1 MPFRRFFLVALSIA
15 LLAWAVP
22 GLAAEAHLPRD
33 PAPSPD
39 GTTLLFSWQGDLWS
53 VPTSGGTARR
63 LTANPA
69 LERHPVWSRDGSM
82 MAFASDRHGG
92 FDVFV
97 MPVDGSRAPVRL
109 TFASADDIPL
119 DFTPDGS
126 AVLFAS
132 RRDES
137 IRRMPA
143 LYTVPVNGGTP
154 ALTQNALALSAAY
167 APTGAAL
174 AYARGGSP
182 WTRRG
187 YHGAA
192 NRDIWLRTGDG
203 EDVRLTDFDGDDDAP
218 SWIDDHTLAI
228 LSARAG
234 RKNVFRFNLVTQET
248 LALTTHDGSDV
259 RAPRASAD
267 GSVIAYEFEDAVW
280 IVSSRGGEPRRL
292 AIDVPADTL
301 DNQVEHVTKNRDG
314 DELAISPDGT
324 LAAVVVHGDV
334 FVTAVRSKDDQE
346 ISPAPTVR
354 VTATPEREADV
365 SWAPDGS
372 ALLYTSWRS
381 GNADLYLSRPAHG
394 GAWTDSFEFT
404 AERLTDDPGDEHA
417 AAFSP
422 SGDRIAFV
430 RGRGD
435 LVTMARDG
443 GDRRVLLQHWSEPDF
458 QWSPDGR
465 WVAYSI
471 PDMSFNSEVWIVPSA
486 GGEPYDVSRHPND
499 DVEPRWSPDGRRL
512 IWSTK
517 RHGGS
522 LDVWGVWLTRA
533 DDERTPEQ
541 WLKLWRAEPVAAPEV
556 RAAVDA
562 KRKPG
567 RSGDTDA
574 AKKADTHAP
583 VTVAIDFDRLW
594 ERSRPITEL
603 LGDEHRG
610 LVSPDG
616 KTVFFSA
623 EPEGDRDLYSVRWD
637 GKELKRLTT
646 GGQEPTA
653 VQLDAKGKSLYYL
666 DKKGTVK
673 KVGLDGKA
681 GDPVPFEARYDL
693 DRPAEREAVFDEAW
707 RALEVNF
714 YDPEFNGVDWS
725 AVRAVYR
732 PWALE
737 SSTDADFADV
747 MNLMLGELNAS
758 HMGYRPH
765 RDDDGGDRTGWI
777 GALFDP
783 AAGGPGLLV
792 REVLPDSPAARVD
805 VAIMPGERLAAV
817 GGRRLEPNVNVN
829 ELLVDTVDRRTPVTI
844 LGKDGSERHAVVMPI
859 SGREGLQLRYEQWVR
874 ERRRIVEERSH
885 GRLGYV
891 HIQGM
896 NIPSFE
902 TFERGLYS
910 AAHGREGLI
919 IDVRSNGGG
928 WTTDYLMTVLEV
940 RRHAFTLPRGGDPD
954 VRAYPQDRLP
964 LAAWTRPA
972 LTVCNEESYSN
983 AEIFSHAF
991 KTLGRGLLV
1000 GTPTFGAVIST
1011 GAAQLL
1017 NGAIVR
1023 LPGRGWFIAGNGAN
1037 MELHGAE
1044 PDVVVDQPPGEDT
1057 ATDHDSQ
1064 LERAVDV
1071 FLEGIVRD
1079 PRYGAW

>member
-1 MPFRRFFLVALSIA
+1 MPFRRFFLAALSFT
-15 LLAWAVP
+15 LVSLPLP
-22 GLAAEAHLPRD
+22 GSAAEARLARD
-33 PAPSPD
+33 PAPAPD
-39 GTTLLFSWQGDLWS
+39 GTTILFSWQGDLWS
-53 VPTSGGTARR
+53 VPASGGTARR

-69 LERHPVWSRDGSM
+69 LERHPVWSRDGSQV
-82 MAFASDRHGG
+82 AFASDRHGNL
-92 FDVFV
+92 DVFL
-97 MPVDGSRAPVRL
+97 MPADGSRAPTRL

-119 DFTPDGS
+119 DFTPDGT

-154 ALTQNALALSAAY
+154 TLAQNALAHSAAY
-167 APTGAAL
+167 APSGTAL
-174 AYARGGSP
+174 AYVRGGSP

-192 NRDIWLRTGDG
+192 NRDVWLRTADGD
-203 EDVRLTDFDGDDDAP
+203 DVRLTDFDGDDDMP
-218 SWIDDHTLAI
+218 SWIDNHTLAI
-228 LSARAG
+228 LSARNG
-234 RKNVFRFNLVTQET
+234 RKNVFRFDLVTREA
-248 LALTTHDGSDV
+248 LALTSHDGSDV
-259 RAPRASAD
+259 RAPRASRD
-267 GSVIAYEFEDAVW
+267 GSIIAYEFEDGLWV
-280 IVSSRGGEPRRL
+280 VSSRGSEPRQL
-292 AIDVPADTL
+292 EIDVPADTL
-301 DNQVEHVTKNRDG
+301 DLQVEHVAKTLDA
-314 DELAISPDGT
+314 DELAISPDEAF
-324 LAAVVVHGDV
+324 AAFIVHGDV
-334 FVTAVRSKDDQE
+334 FVTAVRSKEDQE
-346 ISPAPTVR
+346 IAAAPTVR
-354 VTATPEREADV
+354 VTTTPEREADV

-372 ALLYTSWRS
+372 ALLFTSWRS

-394 GAWTDSFEFT
+394 RAWTESFEFS
-404 AERLTDDPGDEHA
+404 AEQLTDDPADEHA

-443 GDRRVLLQHWSEPDF
+443 SDRKVLLQHWSEPDF
-458 QWSPDGR
+458 RWSPDGR
-465 WVAYSI
+465 WLAYSI
-471 PDMSFNSEVWIVPSA
+471 PDMSYNTEVWIVPA
-486 GGEPYDVSRHPND
+486 VGGEPYNVSRHPD
-499 DVEPRWSPDGRRL
+499 DDIEPRWSPDGRRL

-541 WLKLWRAEPVAAPEV
+541 WLKVWQAEPTSAPDG
-556 RAAVDA
+556 RTARDA
-562 KRKPG
+562 KRKLPQ
-567 RSGDTDA
+567 SSDKTSA
-574 AKKADTHAP
+574 AKMDSRNP

-610 LVSPDG
+610 LISPDG
-616 KTVFFSA
+616 RSVVFSA
-623 EPEGDRDLYSVRWD
+623 EPEGERDLYAVRWD

-646 GGQEPTA
+646 GGQEPQA
-653 VQLDAKGKSLYYL
+653 VQFDAKGENLFYL
-666 DKKGTVK
+666 DRKGAVK

-693 DRPAEREAVFDEAW
+693 DRPAEREAVFDQAW
-707 RALEVNF
+707 RAIEVNF
-714 YDPEFNGVDWS
+714 YDPKFDGVDWS
-725 AVRAVYR
+725 AVRDAYR

-737 SSTDADFADV
+737 ASTDADFADV

-758 HMGYRPH
+758 HMGYRP
-765 RDDDGGDRTGWI
+765 RRKDDGDRTGWI

-783 AAGGPGLLV
+783 TAGGPGLLV
-792 REVLPDSPAARVD
+792 REVLPDSPAAQVD
-805 VAIMPGERLAAV
+805 VAVVPGERVVAV
-817 GGRRLEPNVNVN
+817 SGRALEANRNIN
-829 ELLVDTVDRRTPVTI
+829 ELLVDTVGRRIPVTI
-844 LGKDGSERHAVVMPI
+844 LGRDGKERQVAVVPI
-859 SGREGLQLRYEQWVR
+859 SGRDGLQLRYEEWVR

-919 IDVRSNGGG
+919 IDVRTNGGG
-928 WTTDYLMTVLEV
+928 WTTDYLLTVLEV
-940 RRHAFTLPRGGDPD
+940 RRHAFTVPRGGDPD
-954 VRAYPQDRLP
+954 VRAYPQNRLP

-991 KTLGRGLLV
+991 KTLDRGLLV

-1011 GAAQLL
+1011 GAASLL
-1017 NGAIVR
+1017 NGALVR
-1023 LPGRGWFIAGNGAN
+1023 LPGRGWYIAGSGAN
-1037 MELHGAE
+1037 MELHGAV
-1044 PDVVVDQPPGEDT
+1044 PDVIVEQPPGEDT
-1057 ATDHDSQ
+1057 AVDHDAQ
-1064 LERAVDV
+1064 LEKAVDV
-1071 FLEGIVRD
+1071 FLAGIEKD
-1079 PRYGAW
+1079 PHYGAW